1 MEQKKR
7 KRRKKRT
14 KKRSAISKV
23 GLFFLILLLVLLLL
37 GITVSAGWLWMN
49 YSGQSRL
56 SQKQEAVP
64 ELMQQAESEAESEM
78 MLEAGS
84 IRYHGK
90 VYTYKKDILTF
101 LFLGIDKNGE
111 VKASSNLFKGG
122 QADALFL
129 AVLSSAYA
137 SRQIDLA
144 PVTRFKSA
152 CVSHFNS
159 VRSFFPVIIRRTSSA
174 SGRLSLKSPRMNV
187 SSIGRKLRR
196 RSRSS

>member
-1 MEQKKR
+1 MEQEKR

-49 YSGQSRL
+49 HSGQSRL

-129 AVLSSAYA
+129 AVL
-137 SRQIDLA
+137 D
-144 PVTRFKSA
+144 PGEKSTA
-152 CVSHFNS
+152 I
-159 VRSFFPVIIRRTSSA
+159 PW
-174 SGRLSLKSPRMNV
+174 LP
-187 SSIGRKLRR
+187 
-196 RSRSS
+196 

>member
-1 MEQKKR
+1 MEVTINYNGQAVAVEVTLEVYEFLDRADHKTENLFHEQ
-7 KRRKKRT
+7 RRHWDGREFDEYIIT
-14 KKRSAISKV
+14 TEGV
-23 GLFFLILLLVLLLL
+23 GVCSETPEEYLCRMETLH
-37 GITVSAGWLWMN
+37 
-49 YSGQSRL
+49 
-56 SQKQEAVP
+56 
-64 ELMQQAESEAESEM
+64 ELMAV
-78 MLEAGS
+78 L
-84 IRYHGK
+84 
-90 VYTYKKDILTF
+90 D
-101 LFLGIDKNGE
+101 N
-111 VKASSNLFKGG
+111 
-122 QADALFL
+122 
-129 AVLSSAYA
+129 VLSSAYA